1 MEYGLQILVLVLIY
15 AILAL
20 SLDLV
25 VGHTGILTVCHA
37 AFFGIGAYCE
47 ALMTLHSG
55 TPFILNF
62 GLAMMAAGVVA
73 CAVAVPSFRLRG
85 ESFIIAT
92 FAFQVLVVAVLN
104 NWPSLTGGPAGLS
117 SIPSP
122 RLLGYSISS
131 QMGLALLALLVLS
144 GAVWVYSRVTM
155 SPFGRVLRCLRED
168 EALAQSAG
176 KSVMRTKVIVFAVS
190 GALAGAG
197 GALFAHYLTF
207 IDPNS
212 FSLMESV
219 FLLSIVI
226 IGGAGTLRG
235 PMMGTAIL
243 IVIPELLRFVGLP
256 SSYAANIR
264 QIIYGGL
271 LVAFMMWRPK
281 GLLGKYAFHAAEIRK

>member
-1 MEYGLQILVLVLIY
+1 MEYALQILVLVLIY

-47 ALMTLHSG
+47 ALMTLHLS
-55 TPFILNF
+55 TPFILNI
-62 GLAMMAAGVVA
+62 GLAMTAAGVVA

-92 FAFQVLVVAVLN
+92 FAFQIVFVAVLN

-122 RLLGYSISS
+122 TLFGYHISS
-131 QMGLALLALLVLS
+131 QAGLTVLAFLGLS
-144 GAVWVYSRVTM
+144 GAIWVYLRIAR

-168 EALAQSAG
+168 ETLAHSMG
-176 KSVMRTKVIVFAVS
+176 KSVMRTKVTIFAVS
-190 GALAGAG
+190 GAVAGAG
-197 GALFAHYLTF
+197 GALFSHYLTF

-235 PMMGTAIL
+235 PVIGTVTL
-243 IVIPELLRFVGLP
+243 IIVPELLRFIGLP
-256 SSYAANIR
+256 SSLAANIR

-271 LVAFMMWRPK
+271 LVAFMMWRPR
-281 GLLGKYAFHAAEIRK
+281 GLLGKYAFHSGEVRK